1 VTGAEPKG
9 RGLYLA
15 AAILAIGTG
24 MVAIIV
30 PAVASVGMAIL
41 LGWILI
47 FASIVLLVD
56 AFSVVTFART
66 AFRVLLALATFA
78 AGLYLL
84 VSPLHGTY
92 TLTVILVIW
101 FVAIGFTRIVIGIA
115 EHGAPGWGFV
125 VLNGALSLA
134 LGLLIAERLPESADW
149 AIGLLVG
156 VDFLFYGTT
165 LLVAWYALGHR
176 PPSPA
181 APAAARPA

>member
-1 VTGAEPKG
+1 MEQPRS

-15 AAILAIGTG
+15 AGLLAIGAG

-47 FASIVLLVD
+47 FASGVLLVD

-66 AFRVLLALATFA
+66 AFRVLLAVATFA

-101 FVAIGFTRIVIGIA
+101 FVALGFTRIVVGIA
-115 EHGAPGWGFV
+115 EHGLPGWGLV
-125 VLNGALSLA
+125 VLNGALSLV
-134 LGLLIAERLPESADW
+134 LGILIANHLPESADW

-156 VDFLFYGTT
+156 IDLLVYGTT
-165 LLVAWYALGHR
+165 MLFAWYALGR
-176 PPSPA
+176 VQGPA
-181 APAAARPA
+181 APPAPRPT